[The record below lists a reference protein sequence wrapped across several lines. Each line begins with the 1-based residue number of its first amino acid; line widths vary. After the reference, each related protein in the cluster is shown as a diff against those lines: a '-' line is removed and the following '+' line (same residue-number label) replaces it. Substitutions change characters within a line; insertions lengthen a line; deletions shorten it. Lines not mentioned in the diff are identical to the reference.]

1 MNIFVGE
8 VLKNGIEFFD
18 VLKLVF
24 IIISESD
31 RYMKINVLKEKL
43 LVIFWKVRKMWELV
57 KKGGMKVLKLLR
69 ESFGFFELK
78 KSN

>member
-1 MNIFVGE
+1 MYNMVNIFVGE
-8 VLKNGIEFFD
+8 VLNNGIEFFD

-43 LVIFWKVRKMWELV
+43 LVIF
-57 KKGGMKVLKLLR
+57 
-69 ESFGFFELK
+69 
-78 KSN
+78 